1 MKIIVI
7 GDTHGHDS
15 WKDIVNNEEYDLV
28 VFLGDYLDSFS
39 VRPETIANNLEDII
53 EFKRNNKDK
62 VILLWG
68 NHDHSYAFNE
78 QCSGFNE
85 LGELL
90 YCPILNS
97 ALKENLFDII
107 FIYDDIIMS
116 HAGISEYWLKNVAKL
131 DDVKN
136 INWNNINPKCLNWN
150 SLTGYDGYGDTI
162 SQSPIWIR
170 PYSLNRNKIKN
181 YRQIVGHTAYKHP
194 TIENDVWYNDM
205 MPNYYITI
213 TDGIIKFTENKYC
226 KNKKNKINY
235 TGSHDIA
242 HCYGTFCTKRDN
254 CRRYIAHLH
263 AKENDYNYLTYLV
276 INENDINEDG
286 CCSSYWEIKREDN

>member
-53 EFKRNNKDK
+53 EFKRNNRDK

-136 INWNNINPKCLNWN
+136 INWDNINPKCLNWN

-170 PYSLNRNKIKN
+170 PYSLNISKVNG
-181 YRQIVGHTAYKHP
+181 YRQIVGHTWNKQP
-194 TIENDVWYNDM
+194 TKRNEIWYNDM
-205 MPNYYITI
+205 MPNYYITV
-213 TDGIIKFTENKYC
+213 TDGDIKFTENPYN
-226 KNKKNKINY
+226 KNKDKIKY
-235 TGSHDIA
+235 YGSHDIA
-242 HCYGTFCTKRDN
+242 HCKGLYCNKKKN
-254 CRRYIAHLH
+254 CKRYIAHLD
-263 AKENDYNYLTYLV
+263 AVNKKYEYVSYLI
-276 INENDINEDG
+276 INPDNIDIEGKCD
-286 CCSSYWEIKREDN
+286 SYWEYKREDN